1 MKYFFISAFFLSAVA
16 AQAQIAYW
24 AVQPKY
30 DQVKTDESGALVI
43 STKKDSTFLWNDEGR
58 LLAKTTMQVYPFR
71 EGKAVAVMPRTNL
84 LKGFYTQEGKFIAI
98 EYGNVANSAPYFS
111 SGHLLVEQDG
121 VYRYINGKG
130 SLLYNRCESAFPFKN
145 GFAAC
150 REYEDGTKK
159 KGAHYAYIAAD
170 GSPVTLAYG
179 GKTFDGGDIDYL
191 SSVNDEGLGVVVA
204 KGKLFLFE
212 AKRKALRP
220 LCVDEADSRQAT
232 VDGRVGDFLREANSY
247 TYALHAKADEVV
259 VELNLS
265 HQPTAIVRGG
275 QRTEYKQAE
284 KKTVGAETDY
294 ALTTTGTSSIGLAL
308 NGEELLPPQFESVRP
323 VADDKAV
330 VMKDGKWGLIKVDEK
345 RHFRLS
351 VNKGMEVGFRHH
363 VFDTNIR
370 VDLPPYI
377 SSMHTTLLADKE
389 GGCLIDKRSWDGNDS
404 ESGNYVEYDCRLNIP
419 AALADEVT
427 TVTYPVTVQYDGIL
441 SRVIDMPVK
450 AWHVRYYTVDIAE
463 ADAKL
468 SGGTYTFVINIDK
481 DPIPGEM
488 DYPFSVSVD
497 AKGLKYDL
505 TKVSET
511 RWRCKLLS
519 LKPGLNTVNVQ
530 IMEQGCP
537 PKTYPFEVT
546 YQKPSPKAK
555 NPSQQVKIEKR
566 PSAGNRPAP
575 QNQGGSNIKL

>member
-1 MKYFFISAFFLSAVA
+1 MKNILVDFSELDSLAGFGEIARHFAPRLAACHAPDLHFI
-16 AQAQIAYW
+16 
-24 AVQPKY
+24 
-30 DQVKTDESGALVI
+30 
-43 STKKDSTFLWNDEGR
+43 
-58 LLAKTTMQVYPFR
+58 
-71 EGKAVAVMPRTNL
+71 
-84 LKGFYTQEGKFIAI
+84 FIVPQRHRG
-98 EYGNVANSAPYFS
+98 EYGA
-111 SGHLLVEQDG
+111 
-121 VYRYINGKG
+121 
-130 SLLYNRCESAFPFKN
+130 
-145 GFAAC
+145 
-150 REYEDGTKK
+150 
-159 KGAHYAYIAAD
+159 
-170 GSPVTLAYG
+170 
-179 GKTFDGGDIDYL
+179 DIDYL
-191 SSVNDEGLGVVVA
+191 SSVNDEGIGVVVA
-204 KGKLFLFE
+204 HHRLYFFD
-212 AKRKALRP
+212 AKKKRLTP
-220 LCVDEADSRQAT
+220 IYTDDSNSRQAEVT
-232 VDGRVGDFLREANSY
+232 GRREQFLTEKNSY
-247 TYALHAKADEVV
+247 TQTLHAKGDEVV
-259 VELNLS
+259 VELNLT

-275 QRTEYKQAE
+275 QRTEYRK
-284 KKTVGAETDY
+284 GGSAETATSATY
-294 ALTTTGTSSIGLAL
+294 ALTTVGDSPVGLAL
-308 NGEELLPPQFESVRP
+308 NGDELLPPQFESVRP

-330 VMKDGKWGLIKVDEK
+330 VMKDGKWGLIKVDEA

-389 GGCLIDKRSWDGNDS
+389 GGCLIDKRSWDGNDT

-481 DPIPGEM
+481 DPLPGEM

-537 PKTYPFEVT
+537 PKVYPFEVT

-555 NPSQQVKIEKR
+555 APAQQVKIEKR
-566 PSAGNRPAP
+566 TSPTPRPNP

>member
-1 MKYFFISAFFLSAVA
+1 MKYFFLGAFMLSALA
-16 AQAQIAYW
+16 TQAQIAYW

-30 DQVKTDESGALVI
+30 DQVKTDENGGLII
-43 STKKDSTFLWNDEGR
+43 STKNDSTFLWNDEGR

-71 EGKAVAVMPRTNL
+71 EGMAVAVMPRTDL
-84 LKGFYTQEGKFIAI
+84 LKGFYTKDGKFVAI
-98 EYGNVANSAPYFS
+98 EYGNVANSTPYFS
-111 SGHLLVEQDG
+111 SGHLLVVQDG
-121 VYRYINGKG
+121 VYRYINSKG
-130 SLLYNRCESAFPFKN
+130 SLLYNRCESALPFKN

-150 REYEDGTKK
+150 REYEDGAKK
-159 KGAHYAYIAAD
+159 KGAHYTYIAAD
-170 GSPVTLAYG
+170 GSPVTLADG
-179 GKTFDGGDIDYL
+179 GKTFSDGDIEYL

-204 KGKLFLFE
+204 KGKLYFFD
-212 AKRKALRP
+212 AKRKSLRP
-220 LCVDEADSRQAT
+220 VYVDEADSRQAA
-232 VDGRVGDFLREANSY
+232 VNGRVGDFLRNANSY

-265 HQPTAIVRGG
+265 HQPTAIIRGG
-275 QRTEYKQAE
+275 QRTEYKQSE
-284 KKTVGAETDY
+284 QKTALAQSRY
-294 ALTTTGTSSIGLAL
+294 ALTTTGTDPVGLAL
-308 NGEELLPPQFESVRP
+308 NGKELLPPQFESVRP

-330 VMKDGKWGLIKVDEK
+330 VMKDGKWGLIKVDEN

-351 VNKGMEVGFRHH
+351 VNKGIEVGFRHH

-370 VDLPPYI
+370 VDLPNYI
-377 SSMHTTLLADKE
+377 SSTNTTLVSDKE
-389 GGCLIDKRSWDGNDS
+389 GGCLIDRRSWDGNDT

-419 AALADEVT
+419 STLSDEVT

-555 NPSQQVKIEKR
+555 APSQQVKIEKR
-566 PSAGNRPAP
+566 PSAGNRPTP